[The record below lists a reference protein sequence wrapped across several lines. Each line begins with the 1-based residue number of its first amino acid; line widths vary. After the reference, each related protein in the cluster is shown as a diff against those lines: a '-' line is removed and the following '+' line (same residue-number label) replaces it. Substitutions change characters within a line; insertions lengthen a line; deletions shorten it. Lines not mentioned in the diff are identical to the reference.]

1 MSINTEI
8 CVSLYKCSQI
18 FPPYNAGMKLLIT
31 GASTS
36 LGSQVLS
43 WFKQYYPEM
52 KITTLDDLSDV
63 RAVNHFFEVENIDAV
78 IHLAA
83 ADQQTVSGTRT
94 LLDAANRWWQ
104 GNHLIK
110 RFFYIS
116 PEPMAANKALL
127 RKYKDMTLVVSS
139 CSDCFASSAFPVEH
153 IALADQNVKNNK
165 GVPVYATG
173 QRVPEWFWVSGQACA
188 IDVLFHQGEAGVI
201 YNIGGMNAW
210 KNADA
215 GVKYN
220 VPAYAYVPEHGM
232 VKAYQTFM
240 VKIKRIFS
248 NLAAD
253 LNV

>member
-1 MSINTEI
+1 
-8 CVSLYKCSQI
+8 
-18 FPPYNAGMKLLIT
+18 MKLLIT

-43 WFKQYYPEM
+43 WFSQYYPEM
-52 KITTLDDLSDV
+52 QIVTLDDLSDV
-63 RAVNHFFEVENIDAV
+63 RAVNHFFEVEHIDAV

-83 ADQQTVSGTRT
+83 ADQQTSSGTKT
-94 LLDAANRWWQ
+94 LLDAANRCWQ

-116 PEPMAANKALL
+116 PEPMAANKVLL

-139 CSDCFASSAFPVEH
+139 CSDCFASPAFPVEY
-153 IALADQNVKNNK
+153 IAVADQNVKNNK
-165 GVPVYATG
+165 GVPVYANG
-173 QRVPEWFWVSGQACA
+173 QKVPEWFWVSNQACA

-210 KNADA
+210 KSAEAN
-215 GVKYN
+215 VKTN
-220 VPAYAYVPEHGM
+220 VPAFAYVSAPGM
-232 VKAYQTFM
+232 VKSYQSFM

>member
-1 MSINTEI
+1 
-8 CVSLYKCSQI
+8 
-18 FPPYNAGMKLLIT
+18 MKLLIT

-36 LGSQVLS
+36 LGSQVFS

-52 KITTLDDLSDV
+52 QVVTLEDLSDV
-63 RAVNHFFEVENIDAV
+63 RAVNHFFEVEHIDAV

-83 ADQQTVSGTRT
+83 ASQHVAAGTKT
-94 LLDAANRWWQ
+94 LLDAANSCWQ

-110 RFFYIS
+110 RFFHVS
-116 PEPMAANKALL
+116 GDSVAANKALL

-139 CSDCFASSAFPVEH
+139 CSDSFASSAFPVEY

-165 GVPVYATG
+165 AVPVYANG
-173 QRVPEWFWVSGQACA
+173 QKVPEWFWASGQACA

-210 KNADA
+210 KSADA
-215 GVKYN
+215 DVKTN
-220 VPAYAYVPEHGM
+220 VPAYAYVSAPAM
-232 VKAYQTFM
+232 VKSYQSFM

-248 NLAAD
+248 NLVAD